1 MPLFDIRPPVTYNKR
16 DILVEDIVVVRRDE
30 PAEVAEVDLQRLK
43 RRLDLL
49 DQRFDNIDSMVT
61 TLSERVF
68 SQLITVNVTCPHC
81 NKDIEIAIVGSRKAK
96 R

>member
-1 MPLFDIRPPVTYNKR
+1 M
-16 DILVEDIVVVRRDE
+16 VRRDE
-30 PAEVAEVDLQRLK
+30 PAEGADNQALELQRLN

-61 TLSERVF
+61 NVAERVL
-68 SQLITVNVTCPHC
+68 SQLITINITCPHC
-81 NKDIEIAIVGSRKAK
+81 NKDVEIAMVGSRKAK